1 MKILPEIKQP
11 GDLRALSAAEEE
23 KLVQEIRTT
32 LLHTV
37 SQNGGHLAPNLGV
50 VELTVALHS
59 VYDSPHD
66 KIIWDV
72 GHQSYVHK
80 LLTGRFERFA
90 TLRQA
95 GGISGFPKREESEH
109 DIFNTGHSSTSVSA
123 ALGIA
128 KARDLKQENYEVI
141 AVIGD
146 GSLTGGMALEGLNQA
161 GHLQTNLTVILND
174 NEMSISPNVG
184 ALSSYLGRIRS
195 APTYSRV
202 KKDVEYLV
210 SKVPAVGPTMLKA
223 VERIKDSLKYL
234 VVSGILFEELGF
246 TYLGPIEGHNLP
258 LLKKTLLSSKKI
270 QGPKL
275 IHVITKKGKGYSF
288 AEKNPD
294 KFHGIGAFDLA
305 TGQVK
310 KKSVF
315 PSYTEIFG
323 RTVLELGKKDKSI
336 VAVTAAMS
344 DGTGLKE
351 FAAAFPERMF
361 DVGIAEQHA
370 VTFAGGLSAGG
381 LKPVAAIYST
391 FLQRA
396 YDQIFHDAC
405 LQKLP
410 LVLAIDRAGLVGEDG
425 PTHHGIFDFAYLRHL
440 PGITVMAPK
449 DEGELKQMIYS
460 AFSYSGVVAVRYPR
474 GRALGVDIPEQF
486 TLIPKGQAEVLT
498 KGSDLAVLA
507 IGTMVAPALAAA
519 KELKEES
526 DMRIT
531 VVNSRFVKPLDKD
544 LILKLA
550 GQTKALLTVEEH
562 VKSGGFGSAVLE
574 LLAENNLSCTVQL
587 LGLPDKFIEHDK
599 VDNLLCRYGL
609 DKQGIKNAMAELV
622 QRRRRDDS
630 KQTKA

>member
-11 GDLRALSAAEEE
+11 GDLRRLSAAEEE
-23 KLVQEIRTT
+23 KLIQEIRTV

-59 VYDSPHD
+59 VYDSPND

-80 LLTGRFERFA
+80 LLTGRFARFA

-95 GGISGFPKREESEH
+95 GGLSGFPKREESEH
-109 DIFNTGHSSTSVSA
+109 DIFNTGHSSTSISA

-128 KARDLKQENYEVI
+128 KARDLKQENYEVV

-184 ALSSYLGRIRS
+184 ALSSYLSRIRS

-210 SKVPAVGPTMLKA
+210 SRVPAVGPTMLKA
-223 VERIKDSLKYL
+223 VERLKDSLKYL

-258 LLKKTLLSSKKI
+258 LLKKTLLNSKKI
-270 QGPKL
+270 KGPKL
-275 IHVITKKGKGYSF
+275 IHVITKKGKGYSY

-310 KKSVF
+310 KKSPF
-315 PSYTEIFG
+315 PSYTAIFG
-323 RTVLELGKKDKSI
+323 QTVLELAKKDKRI

-351 FAAAFPERMF
+351 FAREFPARMF

-370 VTFAGGLSAGG
+370 VTFAGGLAAGG
-381 LKPVAAIYST
+381 LKPVAAVYST

-405 LQKLP
+405 LQRLS

-440 PGITVMAPK
+440 PEITVMAPK

-460 AFSYSGVVAVRYPR
+460 AFAYSGVVAVRYPR
-474 GRALGVDIPEQF
+474 GRALGVDIPERF
-486 TLIPKGQAEVLT
+486 TLIPKGQAEVLAE
-498 KGSDLAVLA
+498 GDDLAVLA

-519 KELKEES
+519 NELREES
-526 DMRIT
+526 GMAIT
-531 VVNSRFVKPLDKD
+531 VVNSRFVKPLDKA

-550 GQTKALLTVEEH
+550 VQAKALLTVEEH
-562 VKSGGFGSAVLE
+562 VKSGGFGSAILE
-574 LLAENNLSCTVQL
+574 LLAENNVSCPVKL
-587 LGLPDKFIEHDK
+587 LGLPDRFIEHDK
-599 VDNLLCRYGL
+599 IDNLLCRCGL
-609 DKQGIKNAMAELV
+609 DKQGIKKAMAELV
-622 QRRRRDDS
+622 QRRRQNDS

>member
-11 GDLRALSAAEEE
+11 GDLQRLSADEE
-23 KLVQEIRTT
+23 KKLIQEIRTV

-37 SQNGGHLAPNLGV
+37 AQNGGHLAPNLGV

-59 VYDSPHD
+59 VYDSPND

-80 LLTGRFERFA
+80 LLTGRFARFA

-95 GGISGFPKREESEH
+95 GGLSGFPKREESEH
-109 DIFNTGHSSTSVSA
+109 DTFNTGHSSTSISA

-184 ALSSYLGRIRS
+184 ALSSYLSRIRS

-210 SKVPAVGPTMLKA
+210 SRVPAVGSAMLKA
-223 VERIKDSLKYL
+223 VERLKDSLKYL

-258 LLKKTLLSSKKI
+258 LLKKTLLNSKKI
-270 QGPKL
+270 KGPKL
-275 IHVITKKGKGYSF
+275 IHVITKKGKGYSY

-305 TGQVK
+305 TGQIK
-310 KKSVF
+310 KKSLF
-315 PSYTEIFG
+315 PSYTEVFG
-323 RTVLELGKKDKSI
+323 QTVLELAKKDKQI

-351 FAAAFPERMF
+351 FAGKFPDRMF

-370 VTFAGGLSAGG
+370 VTFAGGLAAGG
-381 LKPVAAIYST
+381 LKPVAAVYST

-440 PGITVMAPK
+440 PEITVMAPK
-449 DEGELKQMIYS
+449 NEDELKQMIYS
-460 AFSYSGVVAVRYPR
+460 AFAYSGVVAVRYPR
-474 GRALGVDIPEQF
+474 GRALGVDISEKF

-498 KGSDLAVLA
+498 NGDDLAVLA
-507 IGTMVAPALAAA
+507 IGTMVVPALAAA
-519 KELKEES
+519 KELKEEKG
-526 DMRIT
+526 MNIT

-544 LILKLA
+544 LILKIA
-550 GQTKALLTVEEH
+550 GKTKYLLTIEEH

-574 LLAENNLSCTVQL
+574 LLTENNIFCPVKI
-587 LGLPDKFIEHDK
+587 LGLPDRFIEHDK
-599 VDNLLCRYGL
+599 IDNLLCRYGL
-609 DKQGIKNAMAELV
+609 DKQGIKNVMTELV
-622 QRRRRDDS
+622 QRRRQNDS
-630 KQTKA
+630 KQTET